1 MNFGATQF
9 LHIRDSLLGDRHHE
23 VGWAIETLPS
33 PVCLTHEPLHTPGAL
48 LHLLLQPGRHAGL
61 QQPPAVVAL
70 DVVHILVHILVV
82 VVVVVVVVIAK

>member
-33 PVCLTHEPLHTPGAL
+33 PVCLTHEPLHTAGAL
-48 LHLLLQPGRHAGL
+48 PHPILQPVVHAGHH
-61 QQPPAVVAL
+61 QAPPVVTVN
-70 DVVHILVHILVV
+70 VVHVNIH
-82 VVVVVVVVIAK
+82 VVVVIV